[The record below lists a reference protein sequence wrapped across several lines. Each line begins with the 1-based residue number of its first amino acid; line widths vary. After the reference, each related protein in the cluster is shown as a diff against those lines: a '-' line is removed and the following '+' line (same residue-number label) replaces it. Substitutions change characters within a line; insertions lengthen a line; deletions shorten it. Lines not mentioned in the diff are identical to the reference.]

1 MQEKEGCGHWARVD
15 DALTASTC
23 LSPISPLATG
33 QDGARRC
40 TQLCFVLPVVPHPV
54 PRPSPFVV
62 ALAQAP
68 PPLISF
74 PSFAGHPSLARV
86 ARAQGTAS
94 YQH

>member
-1 MQEKEGCGHWARVD
+1 MRTRNIHPTLREKYMVEKIKNQYLERLDHTFHPGALDNHIAVLGHGV
-15 DALTASTC
+15 
-23 LSPISPLATG
+23 TG
-33 QDGARRC
+33 NKDR
-40 TQLCFVLPVVPHPV
+40 
-54 PRPSPFVV
+54 PFVV